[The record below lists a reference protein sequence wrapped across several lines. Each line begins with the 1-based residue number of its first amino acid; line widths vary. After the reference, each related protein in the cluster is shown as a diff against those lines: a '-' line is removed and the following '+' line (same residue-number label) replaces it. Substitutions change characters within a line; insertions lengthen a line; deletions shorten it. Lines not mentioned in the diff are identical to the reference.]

1 MVVYPAVHLRISARA
16 CKIQVRMSSKIS
28 RSLIGWYDLPYQQ
41 VSTEIDMA
49 LAATVSMSDPR
60 AKILRVAD
68 VANRDMSSTYAL
80 LYLVQRCH
88 GAVQV

>member
-1 MVVYPAVHLRISARA
+1 
-16 CKIQVRMSSKIS
+16 
-28 RSLIGWYDLPYQQ
+28 
-41 VSTEIDMA
+41 MA

-68 VANRDMSSTYAL
+68 VANQDMSSTYAL